1 MIEHSAGSSG
11 KGVKSSSSSRAQV
24 KLQDCQAREFYLRS
38 GVYSGYECMD
48 GSSMSSTGM
57 PFALTRTKA
66 SFFIVLSKKIYRR
79 SQSEMELANK
89 EVSLQATLTV
99 RTRILVVMITLTWL
113 QWSCDCV
120 VIANAMRLT
129 KVWRRTEHWSIGR
142 HWYMNSVLEL
152 QEADRDGLSHY

>member
-1 MIEHSAGSSG
+1 MSDRRDQDCGLPWSNTLQDRTLCRIVKG

-79 SQSEMELANK
+79 SQSEMEHANK

-120 VIANAMRLT
+120 VIANA
-129 KVWRRTEHWSIGR
+129 
-142 HWYMNSVLEL
+142 
-152 QEADRDGLSHY
+152 AD